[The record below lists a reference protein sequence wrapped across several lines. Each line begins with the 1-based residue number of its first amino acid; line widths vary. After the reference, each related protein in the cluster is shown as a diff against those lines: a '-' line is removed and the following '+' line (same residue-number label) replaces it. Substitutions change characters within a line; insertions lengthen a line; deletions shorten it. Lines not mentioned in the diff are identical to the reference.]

1 MTVVDLPVQL
11 NTNSKSCMWTR
22 VSGMLGGLLS
32 VLNVISDEA
41 EDSTIDSVND
51 ICCINELET
60 ESARR

>member
-1 MTVVDLPVQL
+1 
-11 NTNSKSCMWTR
+11 
-22 VSGMLGGLLS
+22 MLGGLLS

-41 EDSTIDSVND
+41 EDSAIDSVND